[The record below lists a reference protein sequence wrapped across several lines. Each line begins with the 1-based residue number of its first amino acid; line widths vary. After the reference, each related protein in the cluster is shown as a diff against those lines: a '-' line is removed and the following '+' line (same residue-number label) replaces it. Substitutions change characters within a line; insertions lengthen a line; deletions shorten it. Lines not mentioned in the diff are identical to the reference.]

1 MLARTAIEQ
10 LELDRVLLVPTGK
23 APHKVIEDNPGAEV
37 RLRMTELAAE
47 GEERIEAS
55 DIEVRRQGLSYT
67 YLTLEELHGA
77 DPERELTFLMGADM
91 AAALPSWEKPERVL
105 ELARLGIAARPG
117 VDLGEVETALQQL
130 GAAGRA
136 EMIAMPECETSSSMV
151 RERAAAGEPLEGL
164 VPEAVARLIE
174 REGLYR

>member
-1 MLARTAIEQ
+1 
-10 LELDRVLLVPTGK
+10 VPTGK

-37 RLRMTELAAE
+37 RLRLTELAAE
-47 GEERIEAS
+47 GEDRIEAS
-55 DIEVRRQGLSYT
+55 DIEVRREGLSYT
-67 YLTLEELHGA
+67 YLTLEQLHDE

-117 VDLGEVETALQQL
+117 VDLADVETALQQV

-136 EMIAMPECETSSSMV
+136 EIIAMPECEISSSMV
-151 RERAAAGEPLEGL
+151 RERVAAAEPIEGL
-164 VPEAVARLIE
+164 VPSPVAEMIA
-174 REGLYR
+174 REGFYQ

>member
-1 MLARTAIEQ
+1 MDQ
-10 LELDRVLLVPTGK
+10 LGLDRVLLVPTGR

-37 RLRMTELAAE
+37 RMRLTELAAE
-47 GEERIEAS
+47 GEERIQAS

-67 YLTLEELHGA
+67 YLTLEELVDE
-77 DPERELTFLMGADM
+77 DPDRELTFLMGADM
-91 AAALPSWEKPERVL
+91 AAALPSWEKPERVV

-117 VDLGEVETALQQL
+117 VDLADVETALQQV

-136 EMIAMPECETSSSMV
+136 EIIAMPECEISSSMV

-164 VPEAVARLIE
+164 VPAPVAEMIE

>member
-1 MLARTAIEQ
+1 
-10 LELDRVLLVPTGK
+10 VPTGK

-37 RLRMTELAAE
+37 RLRLTELAAE
-47 GEERIEAS
+47 GEDRIEAS
-55 DIEVRRQGLSYT
+55 DIEVRRERLSYT
-67 YLTLEELHGA
+67 YLTLEQLHDE

-105 ELARLGIAARPG
+105 ELARLGIAARDG
-117 VDLGEVETALQQL
+117 VDLADVETALQQV

-136 EMIAMPECETSSSMV
+136 EIIAMPECEISSSMV
-151 RERAAAGEPLEGL
+151 RERVAAAEPIQGL
-164 VPEAVARLIE
+164 VPSPVAEMIA